1 MRVAA
6 VPVQDLRY
14 TIHQMLNGLKIGS
27 RGGPGHCTAKDRAP
41 LNHRVLAVV
50 NTSHPDSL
58 QTFPPETL
66 VAAETSSS
74 GLLRVSGEIYL
85 FSLPV
90 QLPQGV
96 TCWHHLFSKGMASRY
111 SGFEQ
116 KERS

>member
-66 VAAETSSS
+66 VAA
-74 GLLRVSGEIYL
+74 LCDKL
-85 FSLPV
+85 FRPAESV
-90 QLPQGV
+90 
-96 TCWHHLFSKGMASRY
+96 R
-111 SGFEQ
+111 
-116 KERS
+116 